1 MFFLTELPVDCGPP
15 HSIANA
21 SVNYTSTAEGSVA
34 VYECDERFFQ
44 SGQFISTCLRNGDS
58 GRWSPDPKTL
68 LCSMILIIMYWLM
81 KVHETQQLLKLTE
94 NIELMINDIEDTA
107 CL

>member
-15 HSIANA
+15 QSIANA

-44 SGQFISTCLRNGDS
+44 SGQFVRTCLRNGDS
-58 GRWSPDPKTL
+58 GRWSPDPSVVKCGSEPCEFRKLLLCYSSTVYVLKTL
-68 LCSMILIIMYWLM
+68 SLAVS
-81 KVHETQQLLKLTE
+81 
-94 NIELMINDIEDTA
+94 
-107 CL
+107 